1 MYGTVVSGFGQAVA
15 QFKGAEHDATDPSV
29 GAGCQLGPGGGE
41 SDGCHRCAVEVVG
54 VHRGLSWVVDIAVE
68 YQQFITSSAKDV
80 PQCATDGGLEFVVG
94 RSAGPPVESELAQ
107 IYERG
112 GNVPLERQHQGE
124 PTDRRLADDTS
135 PGDQHRAAGSRCEC
149 RRDFVRSG
157 GRERRPLS
165 HRASIRSGVNKGGQP
180 PTCTRGRLS
189 GSGTAR
195 RSISWVRGGT
205 SPSPANKNRSAFC
218 PGALSDHS
226 K

>member
-1 MYGTVVSGFGQAVA
+1 MERLSADSDRRWLSSKGQNMTPRTRAWA
-15 QFKGAEHDATDPSV
+15 RAASS
-29 GAGCQLGPGGGE
+29 GGE
-41 SDGCHRCAVEVVG
+41 AVSRMVVIG
-54 VHRGLSWVVDIAVE
+54 VPWRWWAYIAACPGSSILPLSISNSLPRARK
-68 YQQFITSSAKDV
+68 TSNNA
-80 PQCATDGGLEFVVG
+80 QLTGGLEFVVG